1 MRMVW
6 RAMALQDRIR
16 ITDHIAKDNPE
27 AAIRL
32 DEAFEEKASR
42 TLLNPL
48 LYKKGRYPGT
58 REIVVRPNYVIVF
71 RTTKQVVEIIRILHA
86 RQQWP

>member
-1 MRMVW
+1 MRMIW

-32 DEAFEEKASR
+32 DEAFEDKASHA
-42 TLLNPL
+42 LLNPL
-48 LYKKGRYPGT
+48 QYKKGRYPGT

-71 RTTKQVVEIIRILHA
+71 RTTQQVVEIIRILHA
-86 RQQWP
+86 RQRWP